1 MNNRNV
7 PPNPRNG
14 QNSQSRKKYKPTSG
28 STQSGVYNYKSSQS
42 NPNSSSQLNTANST
56 SNGYTSFARG
66 FKANQ
71 PQDEPEQLSRS
82 VLAVKLLMLAASVG
96 VAFIFGSFLPVS
108 VTYNYTLP
116 RFADTELSAE
126 AAAMSNRLDE
136 SYVPVETEPETDD
149 KTETSEPDPEL
160 PTYDFAQP
168 VSVSPE
174 YPLDYF
180 NDKVFI
186 GDSRTVG
193 LITYT
198 DIDPIDMSSVGLN
211 IGQLENKAYLR
222 YTDENGQKQTR
233 TCFEALEDEKGN
245 YTGIYLALG
254 LNELGWSPKPFID
267 TYRKVIEDIREVT
280 GVPIYIQLILPITTE
295 YSENSTFGITNEKAS
310 QFNEL
315 LRSLADEMDVFLLDP
330 TELFAL
336 EDGTLDP
343 ANSSDG
349 VHLNVAAYKVLLDF
363 YRTHVVDLS
372 EYENLCMIEVVENSN
387 ETTNPAPEETTS
399 VDTTPVDTTPVDT
412 APVDTAPIDT
422 APVDTAPVDTTPV
435 DTAPV
440 DTAPVDTTPVDTAP
454 ADTTP
459 VYTTPLDTPPLDT
472 PPVDTAP
479 ADTPSAEITSVD
491 TAPVE
496 TTSADTTPAE
506 TTPVDTAPVD
516 TAPVDTTSADTAP
529 VDTTSIDAP
538 PVDITPVDTAPVD
551 GTTADTSADAL
562 L

>member
-28 STQSGVYNYKSSQS
+28 STQSGVYNYKSSQG

-71 PQDEPEQLSRS
+71 PQDEHEQLSRS

-136 SYVPVETEPETDD
+136 SYVPVETEPDTDD
-149 KTETSEPDPEL
+149 ESGPSEPDPEL
-160 PTYDFAQP
+160 PTYDFAQA

-267 TYRKVIEDIREVT
+267 TYRKVIEDIREIT

-336 EDGTLDP
+336 EDSTLDP

-372 EYENLCMIEVVENSN
+372 EYENLCMIEVVEKPNPKPQP
-387 ETTNPAPEETTS
+387 TNPAPVETTPVETAPVETAPIETMP
-399 VDTTPVDTTPVDT
+399 VDTTPIETIPVDTTPVET
-412 APVDTAPIDT
+412 VPVDTTPIET
-422 APVDTAPVDTTPV
+422 MPVDTTPV
-435 DTAPV
+435 ETV
-440 DTAPVDTTPVDTAP
+440 PVDTTPIETMPV
-454 ADTTP
+454 DTTP
-459 VYTTPLDTPPLDT
+459 IETM
-472 PPVDTAP
+472 PVDTTLIETMP
-479 ADTPSAEITSVD
+479 VDTMPVDTMPVDNTSVD
-491 TAPVE
+491 TA
-496 TTSADTTPAE
+496 TDTFPLIL
-506 TTPVDTAPVD
+506 P
-516 TAPVDTTSADTAP
+516 
-529 VDTTSIDAP
+529 
-538 PVDITPVDTAPVD
+538 
-551 GTTADTSADAL
+551 
-562 L
+562 

>member
-71 PQDEPEQLSRS
+71 PQDEHEQLSRS

-136 SYVPVETEPETDD
+136 SYVPVETEPDTDNGN
-149 KTETSEPDPEL
+149 ETSEPDPEL

-211 IGQLENKAYLR
+211 IGQLESKAYLR

-267 TYRKVIEDIREVT
+267 TYRKVIEDIREIT

-315 LRSLADEMDVFLLDP
+315 LRALADEMDVFLLDP

-372 EYENLCMIEVVENSN
+372 EYENLCMIEVVEKPNPKPPQP
-387 ETTNPAPEETTS
+387 TNPAPVETAPVETAPVETAPIETTPVETAPIETTPVETAPVETAPVDTTPIETMPVDTTPVETVPVDTTPVETMP
-399 VDTTPVDTTPVDT
+399 VDTTPVDTTPIET
-412 APVDTAPIDT
+412 MPVDTTPVET
-422 APVDTAPVDTTPV
+422 MPVETMPVDTTPVETIPVDTTPV
-435 DTAPV
+435 DTMPV
-440 DTAPVDTTPVDTAP
+440 DTMPVDN
-454 ADTTP
+454 
-459 VYTTPLDTPPLDT
+459 
-472 PPVDTAP
+472 
-479 ADTPSAEITSVD
+479 TSVD
-491 TAPVE
+491 TA
-496 TTSADTTPAE
+496 TDTFPLIL
-506 TTPVDTAPVD
+506 P
-516 TAPVDTTSADTAP
+516 
-529 VDTTSIDAP
+529 
-538 PVDITPVDTAPVD
+538 
-551 GTTADTSADAL
+551 
-562 L
+562 

>member
-28 STQSGVYNYKSSQS
+28 STKSGVYNYKSSQS

-71 PQDEPEQLSRS
+71 PQDEHEQLSRS

-136 SYVPVETEPETDD
+136 SYVPVETEPDTDD
-149 KTETSEPDPEL
+149 ESGPSEPDPEL

-198 DIDPIDMSSVGLN
+198 DIKPIDMSSVGLN

-233 TCFEALEDEKGN
+233 TCFQALEDEKGN

-267 TYRKVIEDIREVT
+267 TYRKVIEDIREIT

-372 EYENLCMIEVVENSN
+372 EYENLCMIEVVEKPNPKPQP
-387 ETTNPAPEETTS
+387 TNPAPVETAPVETTPVETAPIETTPVETAPVETAPIETMPVDTTPVDTMPVDTTPIETMPVDTTPIEIMPVDTTPVETVPVDTTPVETMP

-412 APVDTAPIDT
+412 T
-422 APVDTAPVDTTPV
+422 PVDTTPV
-435 DTAPV
+435 ETVPVETMPV
-440 DTAPVDTTPVDTAP
+440 DTMPVDN
-454 ADTTP
+454 
-459 VYTTPLDTPPLDT
+459 
-472 PPVDTAP
+472 
-479 ADTPSAEITSVD
+479 TSVD
-491 TAPVE
+491 TA
-496 TTSADTTPAE
+496 TDTFPLIL
-506 TTPVDTAPVD
+506 P
-516 TAPVDTTSADTAP
+516 
-529 VDTTSIDAP
+529 
-538 PVDITPVDTAPVD
+538 
-551 GTTADTSADAL
+551 
-562 L
+562 